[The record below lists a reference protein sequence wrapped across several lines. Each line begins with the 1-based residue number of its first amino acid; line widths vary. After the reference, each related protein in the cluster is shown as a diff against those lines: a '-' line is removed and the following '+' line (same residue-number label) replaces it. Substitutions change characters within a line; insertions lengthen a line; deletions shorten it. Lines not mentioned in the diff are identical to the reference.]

1 MRVKAI
7 TAEPLPFAAQR
18 AQLREQ
24 TAHRALRAS
33 LVQKDTD
40 GTIPE
45 HDRRIKEPLMTADVN
60 VAGVERWASA
70 LGGAA
75 LAAYGVK
82 QMREDRSVAGAM
94 LTAAGGALIARGGTG
109 HCPVYA
115 AAGFNTADAESTRA
129 SLSGSRGVNVEEVVT
144 INASPE
150 QLFGYWR
157 NLSQLPLFMSHLVS
171 VQQLDYRRSHW
182 VAKAPAGRT
191 VQWDAEIINEIPGEL
206 LGWRTL
212 DRSDVVSA
220 GSVRFKRATGDR
232 GTEVRVRL
240 QYDPPAGK
248 IGATVAWLLG
258 HEPAQSIRE
267 DLRRFKQLME
277 TGEVPTIAGQ
287 PRGQQSMFNYD

>member
-1 MRVKAI
+1 
-7 TAEPLPFAAQR
+7 
-18 AQLREQ
+18 
-24 TAHRALRAS
+24 
-33 LVQKDTD
+33 
-40 GTIPE
+40 
-45 HDRRIKEPLMTADVN
+45 MTGDVN

-82 QMREDRSVAGAM
+82 QMRNDRSLAGAM
-94 LTAAGGALIARGGTG
+94 IAAAGGALIARGGM
-109 HCPVYA
+109 YA
-115 AAGFNTADAESTRA
+115 AAGFTTADRESGTGA
-129 SLSGSRGVNVEEVVT
+129 ALSGGVNVEEVVT
-144 INASPE
+144 INAPPE

-157 NLSQLPLFMSHLVS
+157 NLSQLPAFMSHLVS

-182 VAKAPAGRT
+182 IAKAPAGRT

-212 DRSDVVSA
+212 EGADVVSA
-220 GSVRFKRATGDR
+220 GSVRFKRATGGR

-240 QYDPPAGK
+240 QYEPPAGK
-248 IGATVAWLLG
+248 VGATVAWLLG
-258 HEPAQSIRE
+258 HEPSQTIRE

-287 PRGQQSMFNYD
+287 PRGKQSILNYD